1 MDVAQPRDI
10 GKKIVTNLATTIVT
24 VRDGGQENEIAL
36 EESIGFTILI
46 VTRHHPHEAT
56 TIAIPKAN
64 INWVINTDAEPP
76 SLIIH
81 AIDTSTT
88 THEAIEVVGKQGD
101 KRV

>member
-1 MDVAQPRDI
+1 MGVALLKDI
-10 GKKIVTNLATTIVT
+10 GKRIVTPSTTTTATVW
-24 VRDGGQENEIAL
+24 DGWQESEIAL
-36 EESIGFTILI
+36 EESIEAT
-46 VTRHHPHEAT
+46 THHHPREAT
-56 TIAIPKAN
+56 TIATPRVN

>member
-1 MDVAQPRDI
+1 MGVALLKDI
-10 GKKIVTNLATTIVT
+10 GKRIVTPSTTTTATVWDGWQESEIV
-24 VRDGGQENEIAL
+24 L
-36 EESIGFTILI
+36 EESIEAT
-46 VTRHHPHEAT
+46 THHHPREAT
-56 TIAIPKAN
+56 TIATPRVN